1 MADRWE
7 AQYGFWASFGIPAY
21 EESSVPDRDEL
32 QRLGITNYITYQP
45 MSAGFD
51 RDTSGGASIWTR
63 SDSWYQADTL
73 ADTIEAR
80 LKNGGEVV
88 PYTGGMMWITAE
100 APFAQN
106 LGDPDDDKIKRKV
119 LNVVWHFA

>member
-1 MADRWE
+1 MSDRWE
-7 AQYGFWASFGIPAY
+7 AQYLFWSSFGIPAY
-21 EESSVPDRDEL
+21 EESAVPDRDD
-32 QRLGITNYITYQP
+32 ITFPYITYQP

-51 RDTSGGASIWTR
+51 RDVSGGASIWTR
-63 SDSWYQADTL
+63 SDSWYTADTI

-80 LKNGGEVV
+80 LKNGGEVM
-88 PYTGGMMWITAE
+88 PYTGGMLWITAE

-119 LNVVWHFA
+119 LNVVWHYA